1 MDGTQMATTAKKRG
15 AIYSSMGRPPS
26 GGALSTFST
35 FIKAQILKLRKQ
47 YPGWGAKTIH
57 TELRIDP
64 KFSGLKLP
72 SIRTIG
78 LFLKQEGLVD
88 LYDKHIPMPERE
100 IKLAK
105 RPHQIWQLDAQG
117 GCTLEGI
124 GSIAM
129 INIKDVYTKTYCMAF
144 PNRKKSIYGFSKRSD
159 YQCALR
165 MAFMEHGLPE
175 QIQTD
180 HEGVFHEN
188 KGKSPFP
195 TLLHLWLTALGISQS
210 FSRFNTPTDQGA
222 VERMHQTMEK
232 QAIQGIRHPDWESLF
247 NFCQSRRRFMNQ
259 SFPCAP
265 LNNRAPYE
273 AFAKAKH
280 SGRYYHPQSEKS
292 LLDLNRVYIF
302 LEKGRWYRRT
312 SKCKSLTLGGQV
324 YYLAKAAPASQCIIT
339 FCSKTLML
347 SFHDDKEHFIQKL
360 PLKGISKEILS
371 GEVFWK
377 MTNIQLELPLS
388 WETQKVSTTLMHNN

>member
-1 MDGTQMATTAKKRG
+1 MATTSKKNG
-15 AIYSSMGRPPS
+15 AIYSSMGRPS
-26 GGALSTFST
+26 TGGALSTFPAT
-35 FIKAQILKLRKQ
+35 IKAEILKLRKQ
-47 YPGWGAKTIH
+47 YSGWGAKTLH

-78 LFLKQEGLVD
+78 LFLKQEGLVH
-88 LYDKHIPMPERE
+88 LYNKHAPMPESK
-100 IKLAK
+100 IQSAV

-117 GCTLEGI
+117 GCELKGI

-144 PNRKKSIYGFSKRSD
+144 PNRKKSIYGHSKRSD

-165 MAFMEHGLPE
+165 MAFMEYGLPE
-175 QIQTD
+175 LIQTD
-180 HEGVFHEN
+180 HEGVFYEN

-195 TLLHLWLTALGISQS
+195 TLFHLWLTALGISQS

-232 QAIQGIRHPDWESLF
+232 QAIQGIRHSDWETLF

-259 SFPCAP
+259 SFPCSR
-265 LNNRAPYE
+265 LNNQAPYQ

-280 SGRYYHPQSEKS
+280 SERHYQPQSEKRM
-292 LLDLNRVYIF
+292 LELNKVYAF
-302 LEKGRWYRRT
+302 LEKGKWYRSI
-312 SKCKSLTLGGQV
+312 SKGRSMTLGGQV
-324 YYLAKAAPASQCIIT
+324 YYLAKATPASQCMIT

-347 SFHDDKEHFIQKL
+347 SFHDDKEHLIQKL
-360 PLKGISKEILS
+360 PIKGINKEILM

-377 MTNIQLELPLS
+377 ITNIQLELPFS
-388 WETQKVSTTLMHNN
+388 WDTQKVSTTFLHNT